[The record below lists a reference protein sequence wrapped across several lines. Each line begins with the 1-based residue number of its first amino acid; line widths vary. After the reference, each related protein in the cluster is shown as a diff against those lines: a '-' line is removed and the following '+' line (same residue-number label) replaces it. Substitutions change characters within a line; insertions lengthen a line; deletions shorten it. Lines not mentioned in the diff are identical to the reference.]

1 MKRIQGDLFPEIIE
15 NIGSGLWAV
24 RFDIRN
30 REKGYDYY
38 EKFFDREPTVEDVR
52 ELLIRAIDIYDKS
65 ENVNSF
71 FIGGI
76 PMWLDKATR
85 TGLAY
90 TITVEEAE
98 GNETTSLWYEAE
110 PPVEFTLPVSIMKR
124 MLGAVEVYAKET
136 YNVTLRHKAAVYE
149 LKDVQSLLKYDFKTG
164 YPDKLQFNF

>member
-1 MKRIQGDLFPEIIE
+1 MKRIQGDLVPEQVE
-15 NIGSGLWAV
+15 NIGGGLWAV

-38 EKFFDREPTVEDVR
+38 EKFFDRLPEVEDVR
-52 ELLIRAIDIYDKS
+52 PLLIEAIDIYDKS
-65 ENVNSF
+65 ENINSF
-71 FIGGI
+71 LIGGI

-90 TITVEEAE
+90 TITVEESL
-98 GNETTSLWYEAE
+98 GNETTSLWYESE
-110 PPVEFTLPVSIMKR
+110 PPVEFTLPVGIMKQ

-136 YNVTLRHKAAVYE
+136 YNVTLRHKAAVYD
-149 LKDVQSLLKYDFKTG
+149 LNDVQALLKYDFRTG